1 MLNLENADGFRRR
14 VAGVALIGATLTLLA
29 SEIVG
34 PHGASS
40 NAELLDQVAGDKS
53 GWVVAT
59 LLMLVSTIL
68 FVPAVMGVL
77 HLVRDRAPVIGHVAG
92 AVGILGAL
100 GHMAYVCYALFVAEL
115 ADGGSRSQMVTV
127 LDDLDS
133 GLAAVVMPL
142 IMSFAIAV
150 LLMSIALYR
159 ARVAPRWVML
169 ATIAAVVIELGAPTG
184 TLAAAVIKQAFLT
197 VAFCSVGVG
206 VLRMTDEQWRSAH
219 GDGPPHGA
227 SRAVQLAPRPVN

>member
-1 MLNLENADGFRRR
+1 MPNLKKPDTFRRR
-14 VAGVALIGATLTLLA
+14 LAGFALIGATLTLLA
-29 SEIVG
+29 SEVLG

-40 NAELLDQVAGDKS
+40 NAELLDQVAGDKNAF
-53 GWVVAT
+53 VAST

-68 FVPAVMGVL
+68 FIPAVMGVL
-77 HLVRDRAPVIGHVAG
+77 HLVRDRAPVIGHIAG

-115 ADGGSRSQMVTV
+115 ADAGSSPQMVAV
-127 LDDLDS
+127 LDDLDH
-133 GLAAVVMPL
+133 GLAVVVVPL
-142 IMSFAIAV
+142 IMSFAIGV
-150 LLMSIALYR
+150 LLMGIALYR

-184 TLAAAVIKQAFLT
+184 TLAVALVKQAFLT

-206 VLRMTDEQWRSAH
+206 VLRMTDEQWRSRQA
-219 GDGPPHGA
+219 GSPLDGSSRPAELAVA
-227 SRAVQLAPRPVN
+227 S